1 MALPLPETSVADLT
15 YEQAR
20 LELLSIVTK
29 LERRDLPLEDTLP
42 LWHRADA
49 LARPILE
56 QVYDITG
63 MIRSRRG

>member
-29 LERRDLPLEDTLP
+29 LEKREQPLEDTLP
-42 LWHRADA
+42 LWHRADE
-49 LARPILE
+49 LAEHCQLRLEVGSRP
-56 QVYDITG
+56 
-63 MIRSRRG
+63 

>member
-49 LARPILE
+49 LARHC
-56 QVYDITG
+56 QVHLDE
-63 MIRSRRG
+63 MSAAS